1 MRGAKI
7 SNAYMLVYV
16 RVSDWP
22 RLMSEPGLGDIA
34 EHLRQRFQQEQ
45 EAKETRQRQ
54 KQEAHLYCTLKVA
67 TDADIAR
74 QVILGRRGGV
84 RWMRRLGRCGRGR
97 GRSRRHTCTACCRL
111 RRMRS
116 SLGR

>member
-1 MRGAKI
+1 
-7 SNAYMLVYV
+7 MLVYV

-45 EAKETRQRQ
+45 EAKETRQKQ

-74 QVILGRRGGV
+74 QVRKGGERGVEGEV
-84 RWMRRLGRCGRGR
+84 RQRTFP
-97 GRSRRHTCTACCRL
+97 SSARHH
-111 RRMRS
+111 S
-116 SLGR
+116 H